1 MTMMEMVMVGIT
13 LLSIVTGWVVLYFT
27 FKWKNHVIKDFQG
40 LWTETANRIDRV
52 DAKVSLLEDK
62 LYDLQKT
69 VAEAE
74 LETTKVRSKDHD
86 RAIESIRKDLLDLQV
101 LSGTLPSRAGTM
113 LQEVE
118 NTLDELKSVQSKYL
132 ETRAIVDNTKEQ
144 VENLAKAYASLHFTG
159 KEIEEMRNELEDL
172 SRRTA

>member
-1 MTMMEMVMVGIT
+1 MTTMEMVMVGIT
-13 LLSIVTGWVVLYFT
+13 LLSIITSWVVLYFALKRKEEVTET
-27 FKWKNHVIKDFQG
+27 FRK
-40 LWTETANRIDRV
+40 LWTNNSGQIDRI
-52 DAKVSLLEDK
+52 ASKFLALEDK

-132 ETRAIVDNTKEQ
+132 ETRAIVDNIKVK

>member
-1 MTMMEMVMVGIT
+1 MTTMEMVMVGIT
-13 LLSIVTGWVVLYFT
+13 LLSIITSWAVLYFA
-27 FKWKNHVIKDFQG
+27 FKWKNHTIKSFEG
-40 LWTETANRIDRV
+40 LWNEAVNRTGRV
-52 DAKVSLLEDK
+52 DVKVSLLEDK

-74 LETTKVRSKDHD
+74 LETTKVRTKDHD

-118 NTLDELKSVQSKYL
+118 NTLDELKSVQSRYL
-132 ETRAIVDNTKEQ
+132 ETRAIVDNTKAQ

>member
-1 MTMMEMVMVGIT
+1 MTTMEIVMVGIT
-13 LLSIVTGWVVLYFT
+13 LLSIITSWVVLYLT
-27 FKWKNHVIKDFQG
+27 AKWKNLVSDTFQS
-40 LWTETANRIDRV
+40 LWTEAANRTDRV

-74 LETTKVRSKDHD
+74 LETTKVRTKDHD

-132 ETRAIVDNTKEQ
+132 ETRAIVDNIKVK